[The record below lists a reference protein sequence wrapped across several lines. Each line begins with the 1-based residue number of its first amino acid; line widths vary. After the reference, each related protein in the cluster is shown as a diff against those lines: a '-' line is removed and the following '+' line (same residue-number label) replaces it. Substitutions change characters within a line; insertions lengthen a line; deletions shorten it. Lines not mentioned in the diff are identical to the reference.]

1 MIFGKTVEQWEA
13 LNGYNTANEINQQAD
28 TWLKTFD
35 LVRNQKNELSRFIE
49 PFKKSGKIIFSG
61 AGTSEFVGST
71 LVPMLQEKYF
81 GRVHSIATTDIVA
94 DPKQYISPTEDILV
108 VSFGRSG
115 NSPESIAT
123 VDLANQINPNTKH
136 LIITCNH
143 EGSLALRDGE
153 AYYSIK
159 LPPET
164 NDKSFAM
171 TSSYTN
177 MILSAYMTFNLDKL
191 EDIKKDL
198 DDVVVK
204 AKETQSEDYKIV
216 DKLIQEF
223 DFERI
228 VFLGDNEM
236 EALSHEASLKM
247 LELTAGDIV
256 VAYNTPLGFRHG
268 PKSIINKSTLLVSLM
283 SNNDYT
289 RKYQIDLI
297 KEVASQRKG
306 NQIMVLDQRDDAF
319 LKEQV
324 DIYKSFSYYE
334 ENKLAILNFAI
345 IVQLMGLFKSLHE
358 NKGPDNPWPSGEV
371 NRVVQGVI
379 LYDYKGEI

>member
-1 MIFGKTVEQWEA
+1 MIFGKTVEKWEE
-13 LNGYNTANEINQQAD
+13 LNGYNTANEINHQAD

-35 LVRNQKNELSRFIE
+35 LVRNQKDELNKFIE
-49 PFKKSGKIIFSG
+49 PFKKSGQIIFSG

-71 LVPMLQEKYF
+71 LVPMLQERYF

-115 NSPESIAT
+115 NSPESVAT
-123 VDLANQINPNTKH
+123 VDLANQINPNAKH

-153 AYYSIK
+153 EYYSIK

-177 MILSAYMTFNLDKL
+177 MMLAAYMTFNLDKL
-191 EDIKKDL
+191 EEIKKDL
-198 DDVVVK
+198 DEVIVK
-204 AKETQSEDYKIV
+204 ARETQSEDYKIV
-216 DKLIQEF
+216 DKVVTEF

-247 LELTAGDIV
+247 LELTAGDTV

-297 KEVASQRKG
+297 KEVAAQRKG
-306 NQIMVLDQRDDAF
+306 NQIMVLDQRDDTL
-319 LKEQV
+319 LKDQV
-324 DIYKSFSYYE
+324 DIYKSFSYNE
-334 ENKLAILNFAI
+334 DNKLAVLNFAI

-379 LYDYKGEI
+379 LYDYKEEN